1 MKRKTVYRLV
11 IDRVTKN
18 CDAIA
23 QRGYVERYVHGNY
36 SFEVCYMSY
45 GHGWMSAVGGIMCV
59 SAPTLGACQ
68 EKTSAALADMIA
80 RGERG
85 RLSQLLALPMVLDDV
100 LEHGGS
106 VSRQKYVALR
116 RHYEEIAEGMLNA

>member
-23 QRGYVERYVHGNY
+23 QRGYIERYVHGNY

-45 GHGWMSAVGGIMCV
+45 GHGWMSAVGGVMCV
-59 SAPTLGACQ
+59 SGNTLSACHDR
-68 EKTSAALADMIA
+68 TSAGIADMI
-80 RGERG
+80 ERG
-85 RLSQLLALPMVLDDV
+85 RLPELLALPMVLDDV

-106 VSRQKYVALR
+106 VSRQKYDALR
-116 RHYEEIAEGMLNA
+116 RHYIEIAEGMLNA

>member
-23 QRGYVERYVHGNY
+23 QRGYVDRYEHGGN
-36 SFEVCYMSY
+36 SFEVCYITY
-45 GHGWMSAVGGIMCV
+45 GHGWMSAVGGVMCTTGN
-59 SAPTLGACQ
+59 TLAACKERTCGAIA
-68 EKTSAALADMIA
+68 EMIA
-80 RGERG
+80 RG
-85 RLSQLLALPMVLDDV
+85 RLTELLALPMVLDEV

-106 VSRQKYVALR
+106 VSRPKYDALR
-116 RHYEEIAEGMLNA
+116 RHYIEIAEGMLNA

>member
-23 QRGYVERYVHGNY
+23 QRGYVERYMHGDY
-36 SFEVCYMSY
+36 SFDVCYMSY
-45 GHGWMSAVGGIMCV
+45 GHGWSSAVGGVMCTTGN
-59 SAPTLGACQ
+59 TLAACKARTTGAI
-68 EKTSAALADMIA
+68 ADMI
-80 RGERG
+80 ERG
-85 RLSQLLALPMVLDDV
+85 RLPELLALPMVLDDV

-106 VSRQKYVALR
+106 VSRQKYGALR
-116 RHYEEIAEGMLNA
+116 RHYMEIAEGMLNA

>member
-23 QRGYVERYVHGNY
+23 QRGYVDLYVRGEHI
-36 SFEVCYMSY
+36 FDVCYMSY
-45 GHGWMSAVGGIMCV
+45 GHGWMSAVGGVMCTTGN
-59 SAPTLGACQ
+59 TLAACKERTCGAIA
-68 EKTSAALADMIA
+68 EMIA
-80 RGERG
+80 RG
-85 RLSQLLALPMVLDDV
+85 RLSELLALPMVLDDV

-106 VSRQKYVALR
+106 VTRQKYDALR
-116 RHYEEIAEGMLNA
+116 RHYIEIAEGMLNA

>member
-18 CDAIA
+18 CNAIA
-23 QRGYVERYVHGNY
+23 QRGYVDLYVHGDYRFN
-36 SFEVCYMSY
+36 VCYMSY

-59 SAPTLGACQ
+59 TGNTLSASADR
-68 EKTSAALADMIA
+68 TSAALADMIA
-80 RGERG
+80 RG
-85 RLSQLLALPMVLDDV
+85 RLPEMLALPMVLDEV

-106 VSRQKYVALR
+106 VSRQKYDALR
-116 RHYEEIAEGMLNA
+116 RHYIEIAEGMINA